1 MNGATTDPWVAI
13 ISHPKSAKNNIM
25 GNNHHFFLILKK
37 FQSSLKKSI
46 NEKLIR
52 VIFSF
57 FLSNYNK

>member
-13 ISHPKSAKNNIM
+13 ISHPNSAKNNIM

-37 FQSSLKKSI
+37 SQSSLKKSI